1 MKRPAAILSLVG
13 LALVMGVI
21 PRSSALP
28 WDEDMRNQPSV
39 KPQESLVH
47 TNASSVPTKNKETI
61 PTPAGINELVLA
73 RLAAGELENPVRATP
88 ESLDL
93 GRSLYEVH
101 CQTCHGGL
109 GRGDGLVGLKFVVA
123 PMDLTMDYVQFQP
136 DGQIFFTITHGSIA
150 MPFYRDAIPEDERWH
165 VVNYI
170 KHVLGQ
176 K

>member
-1 MKRPAAILSLVG
+1 MKPRAAMFSLASM
-13 LALVMGVI
+13 LLVMGVV

-39 KPQESLVH
+39 KPQETEVQ
-47 TNASSVPTKNKETI
+47 TNASSVPTENKETI
-61 PTPAGINELVLA
+61 PVPAGINELVVA

-88 ESLDL
+88 ESLNM

-101 CQTCHGGL
+101 CRTCHGDQ
-109 GRGDGLVGLKFVVA
+109 GRGDGPVGLKFVVA
-123 PMDLTMDYVQFQP
+123 PMDLTMDYVQLQP
-136 DGQIFFTITHGSIA
+136 DGQIFFTISYGSIA
-150 MPFYRDAIPEDERWH
+150 MPFYRDSIPENERWH

>member
-1 MKRPAAILSLVG
+1 MKRPAALLFIAG

-39 KPQESLVH
+39 KPQESQVR
-47 TNASSVPTKNKETI
+47 TNASSVPTRDKETI
-61 PTPAGINELVLA
+61 PTPANIGELVVA
-73 RLAAGELENPVRATP
+73 RLTAGELQNPVRATP
-88 ESLDL
+88 ESLNM

-101 CQTCHGGL
+101 CGTCHGDQ
-109 GRGDGLVGLKFVVA
+109 GRGDGPVGLKFVVA
-123 PMDLTMDYVQFQP
+123 PMDLTMDYVQLQP
-136 DGQIFFTITHGSIA
+136 DGQIFFTISHGSIA
-150 MPFYRDAIPEDERWH
+150 MPFYRDSIPEDDRWH

>member
-1 MKRPAAILSLVG
+1 MKRPAAILSLAG

-39 KPQESLVH
+39 KPQESQVQ

-61 PTPAGINELVLA
+61 PTPANIGELVLA
-73 RLAAGELENPVRATP
+73 RLAAGEFENPVPATT
-88 ESLDL
+88 ESLNL
-93 GRSLYEVH
+93 GKSLYDVH
-101 CQTCHGGL
+101 CQTCHGDE
-109 GRGDGLVGLKFVVA
+109 GRGDGPVGLKFAVA

-136 DGQIFFTITHGSIA
+136 DGQIFFTISHGSIA
-150 MPFYRDAIPEDERWH
+150 MPFYRDSIPEDDRWH

-170 KHVLGQ
+170 KQVLGQ

>member
-1 MKRPAAILSLVG
+1 MKRPAAILSLAG

-28 WDEDMRNQPSV
+28 WDEDMRDQPSV
-39 KPQESLVH
+39 KPQESEVQ

-61 PTPAGINELVLA
+61 PTPANIGELVLA
-73 RLAAGELENPVRATP
+73 RLAAGEFENPVGATP
-88 ESLDL
+88 ESLKT
-93 GRSLYEVH
+93 GKSLYDVH
-101 CQTCHGGL
+101 CQTCHGDQ
-109 GRGDGLVGLKFVVA
+109 GRGDGPVGLKFAVA

-136 DGQIFFTITHGSIA
+136 DGQIFFTISHGSIA
-150 MPFYRDAIPEDERWH
+150 MPFYRDSIPEDDRWH

-170 KHVLGQ
+170 KQVLGQ

>member
-1 MKRPAAILSLVG
+1 MKRRAAFLSLAS
-13 LALVMGVI
+13 LFLVLGVI

-39 KPQESLVH
+39 KPQESQVR
-47 TNASSVPTKNKETI
+47 TNTSSVPTKNKETI

-73 RLAAGELENPVRATP
+73 RLAAGELENPVRVTP
-88 ESLDL
+88 ESLNL
-93 GRSLYEVH
+93 GKSLYEVH
-101 CQTCHGGL
+101 CWICHGDQ
-109 GRGDGLVGLKFVVA
+109 GRGDGPVGLKFVVA
-123 PMDLTMDYVQFQP
+123 PMDLTMDYVQLQP
-136 DGQIFFTITHGSIA
+136 DGQIFFTISHGSIA
-150 MPFYRDAIPEDERWH
+150 MPFYRDSIPEDDRWH